1 MRDLMTFMPKRD
13 SQEGA
18 TIMTLE
24 QLYMLITS
32 NGDIR
37 TKCLNIK
44 RMEGNPDEQNRLKR
58 FLPIV
63 LANGVFSQRNYGG
76 LEEYSRYIIMDY
88 DYELPKEQAER
99 DRDLEMFRAD
109 RYARLVFLSPRGG
122 IKILVEHNNTD
133 SAHHA
138 ELYGAIGRYYNL
150 PRFDACCKDI
160 PRCHHISY
168 DPNALMNL
176 DSEVFDFTPTQRA
189 ESMPMRNNST
199 TTIGSMDSAKIKKKY
214 GITTAPATPLKDAQ
228 IYEVIKEVYEWS
240 KKSFPIAVGERNSNL
255 FKFACVLHDKGV
267 PHSAALQYL
276 VTMFVTNSFTGA
288 EIEKIVWSAY
298 RY

>member
-1 MRDLMTFMPKRD
+1 MTFMPKRD
-13 SQEGA
+13 SQEGV

-32 NGDIR
+32 CGDIR

-44 RMEGNPDEQNRLKR
+44 RMEGNPDEQNRLKGY
-58 FLPIV
+58 LPIV

-76 LEEYSRYIIMDY
+76 LEEYSRYVIMDY
-88 DYELPKEQAER
+88 DYKLPEERAER

-109 RYARLVFLSPRGG
+109 RYARLVYRSPRGG
-122 IKILVEHNNTD
+122 IKVLVEHNNNNPD
-133 SAHHA
+133 HHA

-150 PRFDACCKDI
+150 PRFDAACKDI

-168 DPNALMNL
+168 DPDALINP
-176 DSEVFDFTPTQRA
+176 DSETFDFTPTQRA
-189 ESMPMRNNST
+189 ESVPIRNNLAI
-199 TTIGSMDSAKIKKKY
+199 TIESMDSAKIKKKY
-214 GITTAPATPLKDAQ
+214 GITTSPATPLDDAQ
-228 IYEVIKEVYEWS
+228 TYEAIKEVYEWS
-240 KKSFPIAVGERNSNL
+240 KKSFPIAVGERNPNL
-255 FKFACVLHDKGV
+255 FKFACVLHDRGV
-267 PHSAALQYL
+267 PHRAALQYL
-276 VTMFVTNSFTGA
+276 VTMFVSDSFTGA